1 MRKLSAE
8 FVRALGAT
16 VRQRRL
22 RLDLSLEELAAKAHL
37 SATEVTRLESGQH
50 DVKLLQLQ
58 AIASALDYALSELVS
73 RTERLMARRQRQNR
87 KRNET

>member
-8 FVRALGAT
+8 FVQALGAT

-22 RLDLSLEELAAKAHL
+22 HLDLSLEQLAAKTHL
-37 SATEVTRLESGQH
+37 STTELTQLESGRH

-73 RTERLMARRQRQNR
+73 RTEKLMARRQRQNG
-87 KRNET
+87 KRNKT

>member
-1 MRKLSAE
+1 MRTFPAE

-16 VRQRRL
+16 VRRRRV
-22 RLDLSLEELAAKAHL
+22 RLNLSLGRLASKTGLSITEL
-37 SATEVTRLESGQH
+37 TRLESGQH

-73 RTERLMARRQRQNR
+73 RTERLMARRQRQSG
-87 KRNET
+87 KRNKT